1 MDEHGDPPGA
11 GAGVVLAS
19 RGSHYVGGGLPEVP
33 EEEGVRGAKISGGCS
48 GS

>member
-33 EEEGVRGAKISGGCS
+33 EEEGVRGAKIPRGCL
-48 GS
+48 GC